1 MRAARILLI
10 VLVVLGGLFV
20 AADRIA
26 VSVAQDKAAER
37 AQLTQGLS
45 SKPDISIK
53 GFPFLTQVAS
63 DKLDDVKI
71 TAHDIQAG
79 TGAERLRID
88 SFTADLRGVNLSGDY
103 QRAVADT
110 ADGSAFITYADLS
123 AAAPPGVT
131 VAYGG
136 ESKDGKGRV
145 KVTGSVSGVPVL
157 GTVKR
162 SVTSVISVEH
172 GDTVRLHADVIP
184 GVGSIPGLDKL
195 IREKI
200 DFTRSLVGLP
210 TGIKV
215 QSVVTT
221 PSGISVAAS
230 GTNVVLAG

>member
-26 VSVAQDKAAER
+26 VSVAEDKAAER
-37 AQLTQGLS
+37 AQTTQGLS

-79 TGAERLRID
+79 TGGERLRID
-88 SFTADLRGVNLSGDY
+88 SFTADLRGVNLSDNY

-110 ADGSAFITYADLS
+110 ADGSAFITYADLT

-136 ESKDGKGRV
+136 AGKDGKGKV
-145 KVTGSVSGVPVL
+145 KVTGSVTDVPLL
-157 GTVKR
+157 GTVKK
-162 SVTSVISVEH
+162 SVTSVVSVEK
-172 GDTVRLHADVIP
+172 GNTVRLHADMIP
-184 GVGSIPGLDKL
+184 GVDSIPGLDKL
-195 IREKI
+195 IRNKI
-200 DFTRSLVGLP
+200 DFTRSLAGLP
-210 TGIKV
+210 AGITV

>member
-145 KVTGSVSGVPVL
+145 KVTGSVTMPL
-157 GTVKR
+157 IGTVKR

-172 GDTVRLHADVIP
+172 GDTVRLHADAIP
-184 GVGSIPGLDKL
+184 GADSIPGLDKL

>member
-26 VSVAQDKAAER
+26 VSVAEDKAAER
-37 AQLTQGLS
+37 AQQTQGLS
-45 SKPDISIK
+45 SKPKVSIQ
-53 GFPFLTQVAS
+53 GFPFLTQVAA

-79 TGAERLRID
+79 GGSERLRID
-88 SFTADLRGVNLSGDY
+88 SFTADLHGVKLSDNY
-103 QRAVADT
+103 RRAVADT

-136 ESKDGKGRV
+136 EGVDGKGKV
-145 KVTGSVSGVPVL
+145 KVTGSVAVPL
-157 GTVKR
+157 FGTVKR
-162 SVTSVISVEH
+162 SVISEISVEN

-184 GVGSIPGLDKL
+184 GADSIPGLDRL

-200 DFTRSLVGLP
+200 DFARKLVGLP
-210 TGIKV
+210 TGIRLR
-215 QSVVTT
+215 SVVTT
-221 PSGISVAAS
+221 PGGISVAAA
-230 GTNVVLAG
+230 GTGVVLAS

>member
-26 VSVAQDKAAER
+26 VSVAEDKAAER
-37 AQLTQGLS
+37 AQQTQGLS

-63 DKLDDVKI
+63 DKLDDVRI

-88 SFTADLRGVNLSGDY
+88 SFTADLRGVNLSGNY

-230 GTNVVLAG
+230 GTNVVLAS

>member
-20 AADRIA
+20 AVDRIA
-26 VSVAQDKAAER
+26 VSIAEDKAADR
-37 AQLTQGLS
+37 ARSTQGLS

-63 DKLDDVKI
+63 DKLDDVRI

-79 TGAERLRID
+79 TGSERLRIE
-88 SFTADLRGVNLSGDY
+88 SFTADLRGVNLSGNY

-110 ADGSAFITYADLS
+110 ADGSAFITYADLT
-123 AAAPPGVT
+123 AAAPEGVT

-136 ESKDGKGRV
+136 ESKDGKGKV
-145 KVTGSVSGVPVL
+145 KVTGSVTGVPLL
-157 GTVKR
+157 GTVKK
-162 SVTSVISVEH
+162 SVNSVVSVEK
-172 GDTVRLHADVIP
+172 GNTVRLHADVIP
-184 GVGSIPGLDKL
+184 GVDSIPGLDKL
-195 IREKI
+195 IRDKI

-210 TGIKV
+210 DGITV

>member
-88 SFTADLRGVNLSGDY
+88 SFTADLRGVNLSGNY

-145 KVTGSVSGVPVL
+145 KVTGSVTMPL
-157 GTVKR
+157 IGTVRR

-172 GDTVRLHADVIP
+172 GDTVRLHADAIP
-184 GVGSIPGLDKL
+184 GADSIPGLDKL

-221 PSGISVAAS
+221 PSGIAVAAS

>member
-26 VSVAQDKAAER
+26 VSVAEDKAAER
-37 AQLTQGLS
+37 AQQTQGLS
-45 SKPDISIK
+45 SKPEISIK

-63 DKLDDVKI
+63 DKLDDVRI

-88 SFTADLRGVNLSGDY
+88 SFTADLRGVNLSGNY

-184 GVGSIPGLDKL
+184 GVGSIPGLDRL

-230 GTNVVLAG
+230 GTNVVLAS

>member
-145 KVTGSVSGVPVL
+145 KVTGSVTMPL
-157 GTVKR
+157 IGTVKR

-172 GDTVRLHADVIP
+172 GDTVRLHADAIP
-184 GVGSIPGLDKL
+184 GADSIPGLDKL

-221 PSGISVAAS
+221 PSGISVAVS

>member
-26 VSVAQDKAAER
+26 VSVAEDKAAER
-37 AQLTQGLS
+37 AQQTQGLS

-63 DKLDDVKI
+63 DKLDDVRI

-88 SFTADLRGVNLSGDY
+88 SFTADLRGVNLSGNY

-145 KVTGSVSGVPVL
+145 KVTGSVTMPL
-157 GTVKR
+157 IGTVKR

-172 GDTVRLHADVIP
+172 GDTVRLHADAIP
-184 GVGSIPGLDKL
+184 GADSIPGLDKL

-230 GTNVVLAG
+230 GTNVVLAS

>member
-26 VSVAQDKAAER
+26 VSVAEDKAAER
-37 AQLTQGLS
+37 AQQTQGLS

-63 DKLDDVKI
+63 DKLDDVRI

-88 SFTADLRGVNLSGDY
+88 SFTADLRGVNLSGNY

-136 ESKDGKGRV
+136 ESKDGRGRV
-145 KVTGSVSGVPVL
+145 KVTGSVTMPL
-157 GTVKR
+157 IGTVKR

-230 GTNVVLAG
+230 GTNVVLAS